1 MENNATNPIPSKIR
15 SNLPDPLSNA
25 WILELDAEQVTKEF
39 SGTGSEDLHY
49 QSTVQEKIL
58 RLLFL

>member
-1 MENNATNPIPSKIR
+1 MKNNTTNPIPSKIR
-15 SNLPDPLSNA
+15 GNLPDPLSNA
-25 WILELDAEQVTKEF
+25 WILELDLEQVTKEL
-39 SGTGSEDLHY
+39 SGTGTEDLHY